1 MKNLLQIMMIL
12 TLALVPVTSPAGL
25 GDCGQPVSDGNSP
38 LASDALGVLRAAVS
52 LDACALATCDVDASC
67 SITAS
72 DALRTLQSVVGVQGV
87 ELNCNGNCETPA
99 TWMEVMGIFQSNGCT
114 GSFCHG
120 GQGMAGGIGGL
131 DDFDAGYDSL
141 VTNGAVNC
149 PTSSFTRQVVPGDPD
164 ASFLV
169 NKISGSPD
177 CGSNMPIGRS
187 PVNQNDIERIRNW
200 ILGGAPKN

>member
-1 MKNLLQIMMIL
+1 MKFLPRIMIIALL
-12 TLALVPVTSPAGL
+12 LAPAPARAAQ
-25 GDCGQPVSDGNSP
+25 GDCGQPNSSGTTP
-38 LASDALGVLRAAVS
+38 VASDALGILQAAVG
-52 LDACALATCDVDASC
+52 LVECAPATCDVDANC
-67 SITAS
+67 NVTAS
-72 DALRTLQSVVGVQGV
+72 DALRTLQSVVGLPIQ
-87 ELNCNGNCETPA
+87 LDCNGNCETPA